1 MRKIAAI
8 MLILSICLLCA
19 CQGSSASSD
28 MVTVGG
34 SSKRDTIQSASIQF
48 SPPGEDEVYATI
60 TTNHGDIRVILYP
73 QYAPLAVENFC
84 TLATLGF
91 YDDTIFHRIIED
103 FIIQAGDATGTGLQ
117 GATIWGTTFATEST
131 DLLRHYS
138 GALCVAGVEGE
149 EFAGTSQF
157 YIVATPQNTLDEA
170 ALQALQTAGWSQ
182 EVIDTYAQ
190 AGGAPYLDHT
200 DTVFGQVIAG
210 MDVVDA
216 ICGASVDE
224 NSYRPKNDIVIEG
237 ITIENYPSAGM
248 LTPPSE
254 RQPLDVSV
262 PATTSLPAVAVPSSD
277 ATSSVEATSTS
288 LPSSSPSSLP

>member
-1 MRKIAAI
+1 MLLRKIAAT
-8 MLILSICLLCA
+8 MLLLSICFFCA
-19 CQGSSASSD
+19 CQSSAASSD
-28 MVTVGG
+28 VVTVGG
-34 SSKRDTIQSASIQF
+34 STKRDTIQSESIQF

-91 YDDTIFHRIIED
+91 YDDTVFHRIIED

-117 GATIWGTTFATEST
+117 GATIWGTPFATEST
-131 DLLRHYS
+131 ELLRHYS
-138 GALCVAGVEGE
+138 GALCTAGVEDE
-149 EFAGTSQF
+149 EFSGTSQF
-157 YIVATPQNTLDEA
+157 YIVATPQDTLDEA
-170 ALQALQTAGWSQ
+170 ALQSLQAAGWSQ
-182 EVIDTYAQ
+182 EVIDTYTQ

-216 ICGASVDE
+216 ICNASVDE
-224 NSYRPKNDIVIEG
+224 NSYRPKDDIVIEG
-237 ITIENYPSAGM
+237 ITIENYPTQGM

-254 RQPLDVSV
+254 RQPLEVSV
-262 PATTSLPAVAVPSSD
+262 PATASLPAVAVPSSD
-277 ATSSVEATSTS
+277 TTSSSASTS
-288 LPSSSPSSLP
+288 SSSPSSLS